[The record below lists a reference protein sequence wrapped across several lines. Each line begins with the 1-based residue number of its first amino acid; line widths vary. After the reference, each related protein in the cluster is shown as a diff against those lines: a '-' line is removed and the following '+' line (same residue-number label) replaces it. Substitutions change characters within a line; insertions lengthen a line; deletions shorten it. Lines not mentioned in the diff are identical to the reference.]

1 MGNGEKQ
8 KMNVEHRTSNWKDD
22 GAKGRMGDGGVKR
35 KLNDQELFDIYYIM
49 VYIGIKTHCRRM
61 VNMQKNTSVT
71 LGKYFEEF
79 IAQQIKTGRY
89 ASASEVVREGLR
101 FLEEREVKLN
111 ALRRALIEGEESGF
125 VEYSLDGLLMDLDKE
140 GSS

>member
-1 MGNGEKQ
+1 MGRGGEW
-8 KMNVEHRTSNWKDD
+8 V
-22 GAKGRMGDGGVKR
+22 MGGGKR
-35 KLNDQELFDIYYIM
+35 KLNDQEIFDIYYIM
-49 VYIGIKTHCRRM
+49 VYIGIKIRFRRM
-61 VNMQKNTSVT
+61 ANMQKNTSVT

-140 GSS
+140 GAS